1 MPLHGGVKFRRRRR
15 KPGQNR
21 RNVVN
26 IGGNRDGVA
35 SVFGYMI
42 HDLGATHGRDGASAL
57 IFEAEPSV
65 YVNNIV
71 SNDHSWHRQ
80 HPLAALR
87 VATPEGPSYHNDLSI

>member
-1 MPLHGGVKFRRRRR
+1 VPLHGRVKFRRRRC

-42 HDLGATHGRDGASAL
+42 HDLGAAHGRDGASAL

-87 VATPEGPSYHNDLSI
+87 VVTPEGPSYHNDLSI